1 MRTICS
7 FGSDSSCAYF
17 SFSFIFKFMFMFA
30 TVFFMLFDEAFYCDV
45 ELNDPVWANCFIYDC
60 SVFGF
65 DVGIFYGNSALVNKY
80 S

>member
-1 MRTICS
+1 
-7 FGSDSSCAYF
+7 
-17 SFSFIFKFMFMFA
+17 MFMFA

-45 ELNDPVWANCFIYDC
+45 ELNDPVWANCFNYDC

-65 DVGIFYGNSALVNKY
+65 DVGIFYGNSTLVNKY